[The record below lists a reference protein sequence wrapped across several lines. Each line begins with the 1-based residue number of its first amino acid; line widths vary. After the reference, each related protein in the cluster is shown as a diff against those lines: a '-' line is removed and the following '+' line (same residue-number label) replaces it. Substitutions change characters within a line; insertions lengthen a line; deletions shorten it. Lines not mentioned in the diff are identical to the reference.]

1 MVCEQTRTRTCRSTP
16 DLIRLVA
23 WQGILR
29 HEGATAF
36 YKGFTPAYARL
47 GPTILVQ
54 MPIVEA
60 LRKAMGVQ
68 SL

>member
-1 MVCEQTRTRTCRSTP
+1 M
-16 DLIRLVA
+16 
-23 WQGILR
+23 QGF
-29 HEGATAF
+29 A
-36 YKGFTPAYARL
+36 PAYARL
-47 GPTILVQ
+47 GPTIFVQ